1 MRLLLAALLLLPCA
15 APAKGKLKA
24 EGSSSGVAPLR
35 PEQIPEA
42 LKPWRAWALRGHEAA
57 LCPLVSG
64 ASAEGDGDEGASTL
78 CLWPGRLELSLD
90 ARAGRFSLSARL
102 YRAGFLPLP
111 GDGAHWPQDVRVG
124 GKPAPVLDHDGRPA
138 LLLETGDS
146 SVTGSFAWRELPES
160 LAVPPEIGLVALSLR
175 GKAVPFPN
183 READG
188 LLWLQR
194 EQEESEGESRL
205 DVKVWR
211 RVQDGVPLQ
220 LLTRVRVEV
229 SGKNREVLLGR
240 AVPAGFLPLSLD
252 TQLPA
257 RLEPDGR
264 LRVQLRPGTYQVDV
278 GSRSPG
284 PVVAL
289 DLPKDPLGPWA
300 AEELWA
306 WQAAPDLRVVEVE
319 GVPSVDAAQT
329 TLPREWQGLPAYRV
343 RPGESMTLSE
353 RRRGDSEPAP
363 DQLALQRT
371 IWLDFHGGGAT
382 LLDQVTGKLTR
393 SFRLEA
399 AAPLALGRVAI
410 DGKDQL
416 ITQRHTG
423 GAGVEVRSGLLKL
436 EAESRVEGGVSRLPA
451 SGWAHDLRSASAQ
464 VNVPPGWRLL
474 HVSGVDDASPTW
486 LQRWSLLDLF
496 LVLVAALACGKLF
509 GPRWGAL
516 TFLGLALS
524 VPEGSPKWAFLF
536 PLAAEALSRVV
547 PAGFARSAV
556 QVLRWAALA
565 ALCVLLLPFAVRDLR
580 GGMYPALSGG
590 RDASWGVSGMA
601 FERPRA
607 VFMKSAPNQVQ
618 AMAPPDAAMEG
629 SGEGGGGADEEAAIS
644 GSLDRR
650 VAVHKAAKSKS
661 LSSFNANAY
670 QQKLDLTQ
678 VDPRA
683 AVQSGPGLPRW
694 TWESVSLRWSGP
706 VEQGGVLHL
715 WLLPPWAN
723 LVLAFVRVLLLALLL
738 LRLLAPRDSGLG
750 GLAALL
756 NRARPAAAALLLFA
770 ALVPAAASAGELP
783 STELI
788 DELREGLTAPPACH
802 PGCAASPRLQVE
814 VSGNTLRL
822 RQELSAAASVGV
834 PLPGG
839 LSHWSPERVLLDGQ
853 PAKALRRASD
863 GNLWLQLS
871 AGVHQVLLEGPLPPR
886 DSVQIPLP
894 LRPRRVE
901 AKAEGWTVD
910 GLHEDG
916 TAEENLQLSRAQ
928 GGRKERSEKLE
939 PGQLPPF
946 LEVERALLLGLSWE
960 VETRVTRR
968 SAEGAPLVIEV
979 PLLPG
984 ESVTSPEVRAE
995 KGRALVSF
1003 GPRTTQV
1010 TWRSTLDETKSLALT
1025 APRETAWVEVWRLEA
1040 APVWH
1045 VDASGL
1051 PPVHQEPQPQRVPVW
1066 RPWPGETLTLTVSR
1080 PAAVPGA
1087 TLTIR
1092 HSLLGVTPGA
1102 RSTEVKLD
1110 LELASSRGQPH
1121 ALTLPAG
1128 ASLQSVKLDGA
1139 ALPLRQEGDKVVLA
1153 LPPGQHQVSA
1163 EWREPR
1169 GIGIHY
1175 RTPQPDLGGP
1185 SVNADLLLNLGGR
1198 WVLFAGGPRLG
1209 PAVLFWS
1216 FLLVMALAGLGL
1228 SRLGLAPLRSWQW
1241 VLLAVGLSQVDAAAA
1256 ALVAG
1261 WLLALGLRR
1270 AHGAALTP
1278 RRFDLVQVVLVLWT
1292 VAAAAV
1298 LFAAIERGLLGQ
1310 PEMQVAGWGSSAST
1324 LRWFSDRTA
1333 AALPT
1338 GWVVSLPIF
1347 VYRLAMLAWALWLAS
1362 SLVRWLPWAW
1372 QGFSTGGVWKKRP
1385 PKRSPEK
1392 VEALEAT
1399 PVVEPKPGP
1408 IAGDPSAR

>member
-15 APAKGKLKA
+15 APAKGPAKG
-24 EGSSSGVAPLR
+24 EDSSGATPLR

-42 LKPWRAWALRGHEAA
+42 LKAWKAWALRGHEAA

-64 ASAEGDGDEGASTL
+64 AGAEGDGDEGAPTL
-78 CLWPGRLELSLD
+78 CLWPGKLELSLD
-90 ARAGRFSLSARL
+90 ARAGRFTLSARL
-102 YRAGFLPLP
+102 YRTGFLPLP
-111 GDGAHWPQDVRVG
+111 GDPAHWPQDVRVA
-124 GKPAPVLDHDGRPA
+124 GKPAPVLDHDGKPS
-138 LLLETGDS
+138 LLLEAGDVAVS
-146 SVTGSFAWRELPES
+146 GAFAWRELPES

-194 EQEESEGESRL
+194 EQEEAEGESRL

-211 RVQDGVPLQ
+211 RVTDGVPLQ

-264 LRVQLRPGTYQVDV
+264 LRVQLRPGTYQIDV

-284 PVVAL
+284 PVLAL
-289 DLPKDPLGPWA
+289 ELPKDPLGPWA
-300 AEELWA
+300 PEEIWA
-306 WQAAPDLRVVEVE
+306 WQAVSDLRVVEVE

-343 RPGESMTLSE
+343 RPGEAMKLAE
-353 RRRGDSEPAP
+353 RRRGDSDPAP

-399 AAPLALGRVAI
+399 ASPLALGRVAI

-416 ITQRHTG
+416 ITQREGG

-436 EAESRVEGGVSRLPA
+436 EAESRVEGSVAHLPA

-516 TFLGLALS
+516 AFAGLALS

-536 PLAAEALSRVV
+536 PLAAEALLRVV
-547 PAGFARSAV
+547 PVGLAKSAL
-556 QVLRWAALA
+556 QFLRWAALA
-565 ALCVLLLPFAVRDLR
+565 GLCVLLLPFAVHDVR

-590 RDASWGVSGMA
+590 SDDDFHYFAAPQAVSMMMMA
-601 FERPRA
+601 KPSQMA
-607 VFMKSAPNQVQ
+607 A
-618 AMAPPDAAMEG
+618 APPSDENEAFIGQGA
-629 SGEGGGGADEEAAIS
+629 GGGGGREEGVIG
-644 GSLDRR
+644 GSVDRR
-650 VAVHKAAKSKS
+650 MAVPQGAKMKA
-661 LSSFNANAY
+661 LSSFDNNAY

-694 TWESVSLRWSGP
+694 TWQGVSLRWSGP
-706 VEQGGVLHL
+706 VEQGGELHL

-738 LRLLAPRDSGLG
+738 LRLLAPRDGGLG

-756 NRARPAAAALLLFA
+756 HRARPAAAALLLLG
-770 ALVPAAASAGELP
+770 ALLPTAASAGDLP
-783 STELI
+783 SSELI
-788 DELREGLTAPPACH
+788 DELRQGLTAPPACH
-802 PGCAASPRLQVE
+802 PDCAASPRLQVE

-853 PAKALRRASD
+853 PAKALRRQGD

-871 AGVHQVLLEGPLPPR
+871 AGVHQVVLEGPLPPR

-928 GGRKERSEKLE
+928 GGRKEKSEKLE

-968 SAEGAPLVIEV
+968 SAEGTPLVIEV

-984 ESVTSPEVRAE
+984 ESVTSPDVRAE

-1010 TWRSTLDETKSLALT
+1010 AWRSTLDETKSLALT
-1025 APRETAWVEVWRLEA
+1025 APRETGWVEVWRLEA

-1051 PPVHQEPQPQRVPVW
+1051 PPVHQEPRPQRVPVW
-1066 RPWPGETLTLTVSR
+1066 RPWPGETLTLAVSR

-1087 TLTIR
+1087 TLTLR

-1121 ALTLPAG
+1121 PITLPAG
-1128 ASLQSVKLDGA
+1128 ASLQSVKLDNA

-1153 LPPGQHQVSA
+1153 LPPGQHQVSV

-1175 RTPQPDLGGP
+1175 RTPQPDVGAP
-1185 SVNADLLLNLGGR
+1185 SVNADLQLNLGGR

-1216 FLLVMALAGLGL
+1216 FLLVMVLAGLGL
-1228 SRLGLAPLRSWQW
+1228 SRLGLAPLRAWQW
-1241 VLLAVGLSQVDAAAA
+1241 VLLAVGLSQVDVVAA

-1270 AHGAALTP
+1270 AHGAGLSP
-1278 RRFDLVQVVLVLWT
+1278 RRFDLLQVGLVLWT
-1292 VAAAAV
+1292 LVATAV
-1298 LFAAIERGLLGQ
+1298 LFTAIERGLLGQ
-1310 PEMQVAGWGSSAST
+1310 PEMQVAGWGSSASA
-1324 LRWFSDRTA
+1324 LRWFSDRA
-1333 AALPT
+1333 GSALPT
-1338 GWVVSLPIF
+1338 GWVISLPIF

-1385 PKRSPEK
+1385 PKVAAEKKPAPE
-1392 VEALEAT
+1392 AA
-1399 PVVEPKPGP
+1399 PVVEAKP
-1408 IAGDPSAR
+1408 AQ